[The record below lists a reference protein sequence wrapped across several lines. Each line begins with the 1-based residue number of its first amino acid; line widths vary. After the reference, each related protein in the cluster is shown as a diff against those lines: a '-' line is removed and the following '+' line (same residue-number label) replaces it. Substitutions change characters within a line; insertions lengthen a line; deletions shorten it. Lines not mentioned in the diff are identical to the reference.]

1 MNEKILATIFL
12 IFVFIISISTIQASD
27 LNETDFSSK
36 TKNHDLLQMEIE
48 DLNDFNT
55 TSTGDILQEQKNKTE
70 FLSSTESIY
79 YKGSMILH

>member
-1 MNEKILATIFL
+1 MATIFL

-55 TSTGDILQEQKNKTE
+55 TSTGDILQEQKTRLNFYHQLKAYT
-70 FLSSTESIY
+70 IRDP
-79 YKGSMILH
+79 MILH